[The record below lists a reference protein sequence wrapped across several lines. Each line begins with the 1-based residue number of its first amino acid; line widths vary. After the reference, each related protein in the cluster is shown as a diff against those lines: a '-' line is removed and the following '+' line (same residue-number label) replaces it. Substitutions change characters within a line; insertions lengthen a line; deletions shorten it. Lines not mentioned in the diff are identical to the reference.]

1 MKANPEKFQLMI
13 LSKTS
18 RSEYNV
24 IFDSNVIK
32 ESADVEKLKLIV
44 DNIWILSFE
53 KHIEKLYQTPSCTQT
68 KKKILNIRKSQSIGK
83 CFCGFSIQLCTSNLD
98 ILQKN
103 YLYQNTENSP

>member
-44 DNIWILSFE
+44 DNI
-53 KHIEKLYQTPSCTQT
+53 
-68 KKKILNIRKSQSIGK
+68 
-83 CFCGFSIQLCTSNLD
+83 
-98 ILQKN
+98 
-103 YLYQNTENSP
+103 